1 MAQRR
6 TYNVQATVV
15 GRTKLGETDLIL
27 TLLTAEGELAQ
38 AVAKGAR
45 KPTGKLAGKVQLFS
59 TCDFLIAKGRS
70 LDVVAE
76 ASLVDAHA
84 GLRGDLDRVSAASA
98 VCEVCRLC
106 SFEGS
111 RDPFLARILDRALA
125 ACEEACDQPHLD
137 VVVAAFVFKVLA
149 REGWRP
155 QLEGC
160 CLCDDPAPTRFS
172 ASTGGL
178 LCESCSSR
186 IEGAEPMEA
195 DQVAWLRSLLGLTFD
210 ELLAAPVAPQTAVWL
225 LGCAHVW
232 AATHLDARLKA
243 MEFCVSGVA

>member
-1 MAQRR
+1 M
-6 TYNVQATVV
+6 
-15 GRTKLGETDLIL
+15 
-27 TLLTAEGELAQ
+27 Q

-59 TCDFLIAKGRS
+59 ACDFLIAKGRS

-111 RDPFLARILDRALA
+111 RDPFLARILDRALT
-125 ACEEACDQPHLD
+125 ACEEASDQPHLD
-137 VVVAAFVFKVLA
+137 VFVAAFVFKVLA

-155 QLEGC
+155 QLDGC

-172 ASTGGL
+172 AVTGGL

-186 IEGAEPMEA
+186 IEGQSPWTRA
-195 DQVAWLRSLLGLTFD
+195 RSRGCDRFWASPSTSFSPRRWRPRRPSGFW
-210 ELLAAPVAPQTAVWL
+210 AAPT
-225 LGCAHVW
+225 
-232 AATHLDARLKA
+232 
-243 MEFCVSGVA
+243 SGPPRTWTRA